1 VCRISFVYV
10 RMAQHEGMNEVGQI
24 VVAVLTAVAI
34 AALTKYGFFP
44 DEGPEGSGGGMPNIQ
59 INFGGTHHYG
69 GNMVDPLEGGGDG
82 EIAADDGRKLIGR
95 MEIRNKRNQI
105 IQLPARFRN
114 NATGNRIVVVLDKN
128 WGLERMIGIVYF
140 NPAYG
145 WRMGHVEFA
154 GENGSAH
161 FVCDI
166 APDATSLRVLTN
178 RNDDQYD
185 QPVSRDAALRYLQG
199 VVPDDSED
207 TFLDLT
213 RRALYL
219 FTTDLGQEVGL
230 QLSFEQLA
238 NRPRPNLIPAI
249 FCPKRNVFY
258 SPDRPL
264 SGRT

>member
-1 VCRISFVYV
+1 MSE
-10 RMAQHEGMNEVGQI
+10 AGQI

-44 DEGPEGSGGGMPNIQ
+44 DEGPEGSIPNIQ

-69 GNMVDPLEGGGDG
+69 GNDVEPLEGGDDG
-82 EIAADDGRKLIGR
+82 EIAADDGRQLIGR
-95 MEIRNKRNQI
+95 MQILNKRNQI
-105 IQLPARFRN
+105 MQLPRHLRN
-114 NATGNRIVVVLDKN
+114 NATGNRIVVVLDRS
-128 WGLERMIGIVYF
+128 WGTDRMIGIVYY
-140 NPAYG
+140 NPTYG
-145 WRMGHVEFA
+145 WRMGHVESA

-166 APDATSLRVLTN
+166 APHATSLRVLTN

-199 VVPDDSED
+199 VVPDDSTD

-213 RRALYL
+213 RRELYL

-230 QLSFEQLA
+230 RLSFEQLV
-238 NRPRPNLIPAI
+238 NRPRPHLIPAI
-249 FCPKRNVFY
+249 FCPKRIVY
-258 SPDRPL
+258 HSPDRP
-264 SGRT
+264 